1 VREIGR
7 SVEGRPILS
16 LETGDKNKPRA
27 VFSSTFQP
35 GEPGAWAI
43 LAMAEAVL
51 FDGELEQFQR
61 EYDLNFV
68 PITNPD
74 GVVHG
79 SDNVNS
85 KGEIVLL
92 GFDPDSLRG
101 DGFQEAKVLW
111 NYLLPKPPSV
121 MIEFHFLTLPNHPLP
136 RPYVFAP
143 GLYRDPERRRL
154 GTDFMR
160 RLERL
165 SSAGEGPV
173 IPENH
178 PMWKHLVTYNAVLN
192 WNTLATLYQNTGP
205 KTSYR
210 QAQRRGVEVMR
221 VALDP
226 KYPQ

>member
-1 VREIGR
+1 
-7 SVEGRPILS
+7 VEGRPILS
-16 LETGDKNKPRA
+16 LEAGDKTKPRA

-43 LAMAEAVL
+43 LAMAESVL
-51 FDGELEQFQR
+51 FDGELQHFQE
-61 EYDLNFV
+61 EYDLDFV
-68 PITNPD
+68 PMTNPD

-79 SDNVNS
+79 SNNVNS

-92 GFDPDSLRG
+92 GFDEESQRG
-101 DGFQEAKVLW
+101 PGFEEAKVLW
-111 NYLLPKPPSV
+111 KYLVPKPPSV

-154 GTDFMR
+154 GTAFMR

-165 SSAGEGPV
+165 SGANEGPV

-226 KYPQ
+226 TYMQ